1 MNRMSFVLSQ
11 RKPVSLLPESKPL
24 TETPALPALTLT
36 IPVLSNRLRLTALAY
51 GVLVFVWTSLE
62 DNSVLPVAL
71 LGSGLALLLVA
82 LWTAAR
88 FGGKTFAARS
98 AVLLAAGVGAAVG
111 LAATVAVAL
120 LMLMKNGLHAH
131 LFPDYP
137 FGLIADIL
145 ARAPLWALAG
155 IFAGVGLLLAW
166 WGLQKKA

>member
-1 MNRMSFVLSQ
+1 M
-11 RKPVSLLPESKPL
+11 PETSPSPD
-24 TETPALPALTLT
+24 TTTVHTLTLT
-36 IPVLSNRLRLTALAY
+36 IPVPSNRLRLLALGY
-51 GVLVFVWTSLE
+51 GVMVFVWTSLE

-71 LGSGLALLLVA
+71 LGSGLAVLLVA
-82 LWTAAR
+82 LWTATR

-98 AVLLAAGVGAAVG
+98 AVLLAAGVGAAAG
-111 LAATVAVAL
+111 LAATMAVAV

-137 FGLIADIL
+137 FGLITDML

-166 WGLQKKA
+166 WSLQKKA